1 MTPEKKDQIK
11 TKVLDSL
18 KDQLKQLSENPSKEL
33 VGGFASK
40 AIDSALNAIDSGAL
54 DESTNFLSCPT
65 TTHHNH
71 VKGCGKIVED
81 ANS

>member
-1 MTPEKKDQIK
+1 MTPEKKDEIK
-11 TKVLDSL
+11 KKVVDSL

-54 DESTNFLSCPT
+54 DDTNYLFC

-71 VKGCGKIVED
+71 VKGCGHIID
-81 ANS
+81 GANNDS